1 MVVIIF
7 AKTMYNETITGF
19 SFCDI
24 LNNQGLDNAY
34 LNLDFSKYYKN
45 LIQ

>member
-1 MVVIIF
+1 MFVIIF
-7 AKTMYNETITGF
+7 AKTMYNKAITRF

-34 LNLDFSKYYKN
+34 LNRDFSCYYKN
-45 LIQ
+45 VIQ

>member
-1 MVVIIF
+1 MFVIIF
-7 AKTMYNETITGF
+7 AKTLYNKAITRF

-34 LNLDFSKYYKN
+34 LNLDFSRYYKN